1 MQEAGAAGV
10 TLFNRFY
17 QPDIDL
23 ETLEIK
29 PKIHLSTSQ
38 EALERIRWVAIL
50 RQHVSLS
57 LAITGGVHSAED
69 ALKGLLAGADACCLA
84 SALIENGPEHV
95 EGVLK
100 SMRDWMEEREYESVN
115 QLKGSLSYAHA
126 INPADY
132 ERANYLEVLDSYS
145 YARSFTL
152 QGKESIALPR
162 IDANVVEFLS
172 NSSSISFVYIRV
184 HSRPNTVFV
193 RPHLY
198 SSVAA
203 ILFLK

>member
-1 MQEAGAAGV
+1 VQQLQQAGAAGV

-23 ETLEIK
+23 ETLEVK
-29 PKIHLSTSQ
+29 PSLHLSTSQ

-69 ALKGLLAGADACCLA
+69 TLKGLLAGADACCLA
-84 SALIENGPEHV
+84 SALIENGAEHV
-95 EGVLK
+95 EGVLN
-100 SMRDWMEEREYESVN
+100 SMRDWMEQREYESVN

-145 YARSFTL
+145 YAS
-152 QGKESIALPR
+152 G
-162 IDANVVEFLS
+162 VMV
-172 NSSSISFVYIRV
+172 
-184 HSRPNTVFV
+184 
-193 RPHLY
+193 
-198 SSVAA
+198 
-203 ILFLK
+203 